1 MNLATLTS
9 QAHTI
14 RRQPMTP
21 ASRPAVEAQL
31 EQLRQDAAKIGAGPQ
46 LDATLRTLFADVY
59 GGKPMPPV
67 KLTFAGTAQNAA
79 SGGVKGSTL
88 QFHMLQAQPLSV
100 PSSSMSSSPATMKA
114 LATSSTTTE
123 PSVPIDVQFA
133 PLSAAEKKEA
143 RAALENE
150 LGGIKLPSASGKR
163 ETSLERIKNAPG
175 LSSAQKERLL
185 DVLAEVKH
193 AYAKVGE
200 QIGAEPG
207 GRAYQ
212 DVNWKHTRIEVVRV
226 VDVIAAGKLS
236 PHEAE
241 TALLASVLSDSVKT
255 PKNFI
260 VHNVHG
266 AHAAQLVLSRL
277 LPPPSAELVEDVVK
291 ATLEHQIG
299 PPNFMG
305 NVVLAGALRNAGVDG
320 ALAATIG
327 AKVSKPFDA
336 KNLTADR
343 TQIAFTP
350 AEKEALA
357 KVGVTAWTVPHE
369 GSRHGKA
376 SRAVIDGDSLVNYS
390 CPDGWAKLAALH
402 GPGQPAFL
410 QEPTWKEALVS
421 MAPNH
426 ASALKSYNDAHSVVS
441 ESSRSMYEGGYRRT
455 LQAIDRVE
463 QGLLG
468 WVKLQPKK
476 DVPKTTDGKVPYL
489 DGPLDYTDARQ
500 VQFAT
505 RLRDEAV
512 RLLREQEYL

>member
-21 ASRPAVEAQL
+21 ATRPTVEAQL

-79 SGGVKGSTL
+79 SGGVKGSAL
-88 QFHMLQAQPLSV
+88 QFHMLQAQRVSVPLS
-100 PSSSMSSSPATMKA
+100 SISYSAMKA
-114 LATSSTTTE
+114 LAATSTTTE

-143 RAALENE
+143 RAALEKE

-163 ETSLERIKNAPG
+163 ETSLDRIKNAPG
-175 LSSAQKERLL
+175 LSSAQRERLL
-185 DVLAEVKH
+185 DVLAEVKR

-200 QIGAEPG
+200 QIGTEPG

-226 VDVIAAGKLS
+226 LDVIAAGKLS

-241 TALLASVLSDSVKT
+241 TALLASVLSDAVKT

-266 AHAAQLVLSRL
+266 AQAAQLVLSRL
-277 LPPPSAELVEDVVK
+277 VPPPSAELVEDVVK
-291 ATLEHQIG
+291 ATLEHQTG

-305 NVVLAGALRNAGVDG
+305 HVVLGGALRNVGVDG
-320 ALAATIG
+320 TLATIIG
-327 AKVSKPFDA
+327 AKVANPIA
-336 KNLTADR
+336 YLTPDR

-357 KVGVTAWTVPHE
+357 RVGVSAWTVPHE
-369 GSRHGKA
+369 GSRHYKA
-376 SRAVIDGDSLVNYS
+376 SRAVIDGDSLVNYA

-402 GPGQPAFL
+402 GPGQPVFL
-410 QEPTWKEALVS
+410 QEPTWKDALVS

-426 ASALKSYNDAHSVVS
+426 ASALKSYKDAYSVVS
-441 ESSRSMYEGGYRRT
+441 ESSRAMYEGGYRRT

-463 QGLLG
+463 EGLLR

-476 DVPKTTDGKVPYL
+476 DVPTTTDGKVPYL
-489 DGPLDYTDARQ
+489 DGPLNYSSARQ

-505 RLRDEAV
+505 RLREEAV